1 MTTFYDDNFG
11 IWEDMDDPEYVP
23 FYQKVQRKSVVKE
36 CAGCGRMVKIRPEYA
51 YCNDCMVAQEQGI
64 ER

>member
-23 FYQKVQRKSVVKE
+23 FYEKVQRKSVVKE
-36 CAGCGRMVKIRPEYA
+36 CRGCGRMVKIRPEYA
-51 YCNDCMVAQEQGI
+51 YCNDCMEAQEQ
-64 ER
+64 